1 MDANKMV
8 QEHAALNQTSSID
21 DDKPINLLYPLIVL
35 AKNKKNIIFVPI
47 IAAVFS
53 AGMSLLI
60 PNKYTASSQVLPPTS
75 QSNSSALLAQ
85 VGGGLGGLASGALGL
100 KNPNEIYIGMLQSRT
115 IQDNL
120 LERFKLQE
128 VYKSKLK
135 SDARK
140 ILNDVSKI
148 AANKN
153 GFIVIEVEDKD
164 PKLAAALTNAYVE
177 ELQSLSKVLAV
188 TEASQRRLFFE
199 KQLLQAKENLNAAE
213 IGLKELQKKTGII
226 QLAGQAEAV
235 IRSTSEL
242 KARIATKEVELGAM
256 RVFATT
262 SNPNYVRVEHELLG
276 LRAQLKKMEIGL
288 NQGEGDISV
297 STSNVPEAG
306 LEYVRHLRDVKYYE
320 SMFELLAKQFELAKI
335 DEAKQGSVIQV
346 LDSAVVP
353 DNKSSPGRFVIIISF
368 FFVAFFLSVFFAF
381 VKEGFHGKRKNEEQD
396 NQMELLRESVKWK

>member
-1 MDANKMV
+1 MV

-53 AGMSLLI
+53 AGVSLLI

-346 LDSAVVP
+346 LDSAIVP
-353 DNKSSPGRFVIIISF
+353 DNKSSPGRLIIVISF
-368 FFVAFFLSVFFAF
+368 FFVAFFLSVFWAF
-381 VKEGFHGKRKNEEQD
+381 VKEAFGGEKNEEKD
-396 NQMELLRESVKWK
+396 NQMKILRGSMKWK